1 MFLDWLLASFHHLA
15 VFSLAAILAVEL
27 ALTASVVDDRTVM
40 RLARVDAWFGIVAAV
55 ALAAGLS
62 RLFFGAKGYEY
73 YLVNIFFWA
82 KMALFAGIALLSVA
96 PTYSYI
102 VWRRRVR
109 ADPSFRPPADD
120 IVQLRWVLYVEAALF
135 ALIPLC
141 AAAMARGYG
150 M

>member
-1 MFLDWLLASFHHLA
+1 
-15 VFSLAAILAVEL
+15 
-27 ALTASVVDDRTVM
+27 
-40 RLARVDAWFGIVAAV
+40 
-55 ALAAGLS
+55 
-62 RLFFGAKGYEY
+62 
-73 YLVNIFFWA
+73 
-82 KMALFAGIALLSVA
+82 MALFAGIALLSVA
-96 PTYSYI
+96 PTYLYI

-120 IVQLRWVLYVEAALF
+120 IAQLRRVLYVEAGLF